1 MIFETILDKFQ
12 SSPLWGL
19 HFEVPAEIAKIFIV
33 GNDRRV
39 ICTINNNIKLHC
51 ALMPAK
57 DIWFVM
63 LNQQVVKKLNQAL
76 GTKITVQIEK
86 DDSEYGM
93 PMPEELKEVLDQQPE
108 ADHYF
113 HALTA
118 GKQRTLIY
126 IVAKVKS
133 SDSRIRKALAIADH
147 ITANKG
153 QIDYKL
159 LNEAL
164 KMYNKM

>member
-1 MIFETILDKFQ
+1 MIFETVLDKFQ
-12 SSPLWGL
+12 SSPIWGL
-19 HFEVPAEIAKIFIV
+19 HFLVPNEIAKSFID

-39 ICTINNNIKLHC
+39 ICTINDQITLYSG
-51 ALMPAK
+51 LMPAK

-63 LNQQVVKKLNQAL
+63 LNQQVVKKLNQPI
-76 GTKITVQIEK
+76 GSEITVSIEK
-86 DDSEYGM
+86 DISEYGM
-93 PMPEELKEVLDQQPE
+93 PMPEEFKEVLDQQPD

-126 IVAKVKS
+126 IVAKVKN

-153 QIDYKL
+153 QIDFKL

>member
-1 MIFETILDKFQ
+1 MIFKTLLAKFPA
-12 SSPLWGL
+12 SPLWGL
-19 HFEVPAEIAKIFIV
+19 HFEVPADVAKLYIV
-33 GNDRRV
+33 GKDRRV
-39 ICTINNNIKLHC
+39 ICKINDEVSLHC
-51 ALMPAK
+51 ALMPSK
-57 DIWFVM
+57 EIWFVM
-63 LNQQVVKKLNQAL
+63 LNQQVVKKLNQPI
-76 GTKITVQIEK
+76 GSEIIVSIEK
-86 DDSEYGM
+86 DISEYGM
-93 PMPEELKEVLDQQPE
+93 PMPEEFKEVLDQQPD

-126 IVAKVKS
+126 IVAKVKN

-153 QIDYKL
+153 QIDFKL

>member
-19 HFEVPAEIAKIFIV
+19 HFEVPAEIAKIFIE

-39 ICTINNNIKLHC
+39 ICTINNNITLHC

-57 DIWFVM
+57 NIWFVM
-63 LNQQVVKKLNQAL
+63 LNQQVVKILNQTL
-76 GTKITVQIEK
+76 GTKITVQIKK